1 VKSSKDDDEDGE
13 NDKESQE
20 KGGLIRACQPCCT
33 QCTPCTSV
41 FLFLHLFVSES
52 FFSSLLFFENQQSAT
67 DLRSS
72 QSKTNGR
79 LWKGAKIEKGQ
90 LIRPCI

>member
-1 VKSSKDDDEDGE
+1 
-13 NDKESQE
+13 
-20 KGGLIRACQPCCT
+20 
-33 QCTPCTSV
+33 
-41 FLFLHLFVSES
+41 VSES
-52 FFSSLLFFENQQSAT
+52 FFSSLIFFENQQSAT